1 MLLVNTVRPYRLP
14 RADLRNDTRGADG
27 LVQAVRL
34 LRDHEFN
41 LLAELPGVSFQEGR
55 CRVTGIMREGER
67 MASRGNAKF
76 QMSQVQLLSV
86 GRRSGEGQDRA
97 TTKGT

>member
-14 RADLRNDTRGADG
+14 RADLRNDTRGGDG

-41 LLAELPGVSFQEGR
+41 LLAELPKV
-55 CRVTGIMREGER
+55 
-67 MASRGNAKF
+67 
-76 QMSQVQLLSV
+76 
-86 GRRSGEGQDRA
+86 
-97 TTKGT
+97 